1 MTRKIDHNRLGQL
14 RQGQGEIANHII
26 DEFAAGR
33 LSRRDFIR
41 RGTVVG
47 ISVPLLGSIL
57 AACGS
62 SGTSSAPAGGSSTAA
77 GKAGA
82 VIKAGIVTPTGA
94 INPVTVI
101 DQGGL
106 DMLAQTGEYLCLS
119 TQTLTLKP
127 VLATSWTPNSTSDVW
142 TFKIRQGV
150 KFHNGQ
156 PLTADDVVYTY
167 QLQSNPKGKSA
178 ALSALG
184 PVLSPSGVKKVDDFT
199 VAFHLL
205 APNGNFPYL
214 TSSDNYNMIILPKGY
229 DPAKWESTFIGTGP
243 FKLGSYTPKS
253 GATFTRNEA
262 YWGTKALPAQTQ
274 FTFYDTQNP
283 MILGLTG
290 GTIDVVGQFAVS
302 GGEQLLTG
310 SYNIIKLK
318 SSAHRQLSMRNDQ
331 APFTDPRVRQAIALT
346 LNRPQIVQ
354 ALFKGY
360 ADVGNES
367 PFAPVFPSTNTTVP
381 QRTEN
386 ISKAKSLLA
395 AAGHPSG
402 FSTQL
407 VTEQFVEIPQY
418 AQIIAESAKQI
429 GVNISL
435 KVESQTQYY
444 GKGTFGNSDW
454 LDATMSLVDF
464 GHRSVPNAFLTSG
477 LQTYNA
483 KTGTGVWNAA
493 HFSNAQ
499 FDKLAVQ
506 YVAASDLS
514 TQKTISG
521 QIETLLLDQT
531 PVIFGYFYNYLTAT
545 TKGVTGVYPTA
556 VGHLFL
562 YDAAK
567 S

>member
-1 MTRKIDHNRLGQL
+1 MTRKIDHKRLGQL
-14 RQGQGEIANHII
+14 REGQGEIANHII

-62 SGTSSAPAGGSSTAA
+62 SGSSSSPSGGSSSAA
-77 GKAGA
+77 GQPGA

-94 INPVTVI
+94 INPVTVA

-106 DMLAQTGEYLCLS
+106 DMLGQTGEYLCLS

-127 VLATSWTPNSTSDVW
+127 VLATSWTPNSKADVW

-156 PLTADDVVYTY
+156 ALTADDVVYTY
-167 QLQSNPKGKSA
+167 QLHTNPKGEA
-178 ALSALG
+178 NALSAFG
-184 PVLSPSGVKKVDDFT
+184 GVLTPAGVKKVDDFT
-199 VAFHLL
+199 VEFHLS

-229 DPAKWESTFIGTGP
+229 DPAKWQSTFLGTGP

-253 GATFTRNEA
+253 GATFTRNES
-262 YWGTKALPAQTQ
+262 YWGKKALPSSTV

-283 MILGLTG
+283 MILALTG
-290 GTIDVVGQFAVS
+290 GTIDVVGQFAVA
-302 GGEQLLTG
+302 GAQELLTG

-318 SSAHRQLSMRNDQ
+318 SSAHRQLSMRNDK

-346 LNRPQIVQ
+346 LDRPAIVK
-354 ALFKGY
+354 ALFQGF
-360 ADVGNES
+360 ADVGNDS
-367 PFAPVFPSTNTTVP
+367 PFAPVYPSTNTSVA
-381 QRTEN
+381 QRVKD
-386 ISKAKSLLA
+386 IGKAKSLLA
-395 AAGHPSG
+395 AAGHGSG

-407 VTEQFVEIPQY
+407 VTENFVEIPQY
-418 AQIIAESAKQI
+418 AQIVAQSAKEI
-429 GVNISL
+429 GVNIGL
-435 KVESQTQYY
+435 KVESSSQYY
-444 GKGTFGNSDW
+444 GKATFGNSDW
-454 LDATMSLVDF
+454 LDATMSLVDY
-464 GHRSVPNAFLTSG
+464 GHRGVPNVFLTSP
-477 LQTYNA
+477 LETYNA
-483 KTGTGVWNAA
+483 KTGTGTWNAA
-493 HFSNAQ
+493 HFANAQ
-499 FDKLAVQ
+499 YDKLVAQ
-506 YVAASDLS
+506 YIAASDLS
-514 TQKTISG
+514 TQKTLAG
-521 QIETLLLDQT
+521 QIETLLLAQT
-531 PVIFGYFYNYLTAT
+531 PIIFGYFYNYLTAT

>member
-62 SGTSSAPAGGSSTAA
+62 SGSSSAPSGGSSSAA

-82 VIKAGIVTPTGA
+82 VIKAGIVTPTAA
-94 INPVTVI
+94 INPVTVA

-106 DMLAQTGEYLCLS
+106 DMLGQTGEYLCLS

-127 VLATSWTPNSTSDVW
+127 VLATSWSPNSTADVW

-167 QLQSNPKGKSA
+167 QLQTNPAGKSN
-178 ALSALG
+178 ALSAFG
-184 PVLSPSGVKKVDDFT
+184 GVLVPSGVKKIDDFT
-199 VAFHLL
+199 VQFHLL

-229 DPAKWESTFIGTGP
+229 DPAKWESTFLGTGP
-243 FKLGSYTPKS
+243 FKFGSYTPKS

-262 YWGTKALPAQTQ
+262 YWGTKALPSQTQ

-283 MILGLTG
+283 MVLALTG

-302 GGEQLLTG
+302 GAEELLTG

-360 ADVGNES
+360 ADVGNDS
-367 PFAPVFPSTNTTVP
+367 PFAPVYPSTNTTVA
-381 QRTEN
+381 QRTQN
-386 ISKAKSLLA
+386 ISQAKSLLA
-395 AAGHPSG
+395 AAGHGSG

-407 VTEQFVEIPQY
+407 VTENFVEIPQY
-418 AQIIAESAKQI
+418 AQIVAESAKAI

-435 KVESQTQYY
+435 KVESSTQYY
-444 GKGTFGNSDW
+444 GKATFGNSDW
-454 LDATMSLVDF
+454 LDATMSLVDY
-464 GHRSVPNAFLTSG
+464 GHRSVPNVFLTAP
-477 LQTYNA
+477 LQTTNA
-483 KTGTGVWNAA
+483 KAGTGPWNAA

-499 FDKLAVQ
+499 YDKLVTQ
-506 YVAASDLS
+506 YIAAADLS
-514 TQKTISG
+514 TQKNLAG
-521 QIETLLLDQT
+521 QIETLLLAQT
-531 PVIFGYFYNYLTAT
+531 PIIFGYFYNYLTAT
-545 TKGVTGVYPTA
+545 TQGVTGVYPTA
-556 VGHLFL
+556 IGHLFL
-562 YDAAK
+562 YNASK
-567 S
+567 G

>member
-1 MTRKIDHNRLGQL
+1 MTRKIDNKRLGQL
-14 RQGQGEIANHII
+14 REGQGEIANHII

-33 LSRRDFIR
+33 LSRRDFVR

-62 SGTSSAPAGGSSTAA
+62 SGTSSSPSGGSSSAA
-77 GKAGA
+77 GAPGA

-94 INPVTVI
+94 INPVTVA

-106 DMLAQTGEYLCLS
+106 DMLGQTGEYLCLS

-127 VLATSWTPNSTSDVW
+127 VLATSWTPNSKADVW
-142 TFKIRQGV
+142 TFKIRPGV

-156 PLTADDVVYTY
+156 ALTADDVVYTY
-167 QLQSNPKGKSA
+167 QLHTNPKGEA
-178 ALSALG
+178 NALSAFG
-184 PVLSPSGVKKVDDFT
+184 GVLTPAGVKKVDDFT
-199 VAFHLL
+199 VEFHLS

-229 DPAKWESTFIGTGP
+229 DPAKWQSTFLGTGP

-253 GATFTRNEA
+253 GATFTRNES
-262 YWGTKALPAQTQ
+262 YWGKKALPSSTQ

-290 GTIDVVGQFAVS
+290 STIDVVGQFAVA
-302 GGEQLLTG
+302 GAQELLTG

-318 SSAHRQLSMRNDQ
+318 SSAHRQLSMRNDK
-331 APFTDPRVRQAIALT
+331 APFTDARVRQAIALT
-346 LNRPQIVQ
+346 LDRPAIVK
-354 ALFKGY
+354 ALFQGF
-360 ADVGNES
+360 ADVGNDS
-367 PFAPVFPSTNTTVP
+367 PFAPVYPSTNTSVA
-381 QRTEN
+381 QRTKD
-386 ISKAKSLLA
+386 IAKAKSLLT
-395 AAGHPSG
+395 AAGHGSG

-407 VTEQFVEIPQY
+407 VTENFVEIPQY
-418 AQIIAESAKQI
+418 AQIVAQSAKEI
-429 GVNISL
+429 GVNIGL
-435 KVESQTQYY
+435 KVESSSQYY
-444 GKGTFGNSDW
+444 GKATFGNSDW
-454 LDATMSLVDF
+454 LDATMSLVDY
-464 GHRSVPNAFLTSG
+464 GHRGVPNVFLTSP
-477 LQTYNA
+477 LETYNA
-483 KTGTGVWNAA
+483 KTGTGTWNAA
-493 HFSNAQ
+493 HFANAQ
-499 FDKLAVQ
+499 YDKLVAQ
-506 YVAASDLS
+506 FIAASDLG
-514 TQKTISG
+514 TQKTLAG
-521 QIETLLLDQT
+521 QIETLLLAQT
-531 PVIFGYFYNYLTAT
+531 PIIFGYFYNYLTAT